1 MQPPPEA
8 GESLPPFLLWGPA
21 WLPEEADV
29 CGFEH
34 MVRGG
39 QPGRTDRCLPRL
51 AETQHPGDGRSVS
64 SWSFEWQW
72 EAPGLRRICREG
84 RGENWLPTPTPVGQ
98 RLSRWA
104 SVSQSRSSLEL
115 GCGSHRSPVGMLTVA
130 LGSDS
135 GGNKLVSLC
144 ESTEAKNGPF
154 QSRWLFPV
162 SCPQAC
168 PHSHQGLQHSR
179 SEVYRGRSTNSKG
192 HLEEI
197 TKRVNP
203 IFPLPSQTR
212 TFLPIDWPLTSPHIS
227 PV

>member
-1 MQPPPEA
+1 MGSSGSQENLPGGQRGELVANTHPRGSKALLMGVSIPATVLPRAGVWQPP
-8 GESLPPFLLWGPA
+8 
-21 WLPEEADV
+21 
-29 CGFEH
+29 
-34 MVRGG
+34 R
-39 QPGRTDRCLPRL
+39 
-51 AETQHPGDGRSVS
+51 
-64 SWSFEWQW
+64 
-72 EAPGLRRICREG
+72 
-84 RGENWLPTPTPVGQ
+84 
-98 RLSRWA
+98 
-104 SVSQSRSSLEL
+104 
-115 GCGSHRSPVGMLTVA
+115 MLTAA

-135 GGNKLVSLC
+135 GGNKLVFLC

-154 QSRWLFPV
+154 QSHWLFPV

-203 IFPLPSQTR
+203 VFPLPSQTHM
-212 TFLPIDWPLTSPHIS
+212 FLPIDWPLLSPHIS